1 MTCTCAQKDFCV
13 QAGETWHPTVRWATG
28 TLTTVAITAITLAA
42 PVAITATAH
51 GAPNGWPVAVTGVE
65 GMVEINARRYPPQ
78 GDDWHY
84 ATVPDANTVKFND
97 VDSSN
102 FTPYEEDGFVVYDT
116 PKDLTGVN
124 FSLAIYDNPEHAGT
138 ALATLTNPT
147 GITVETTLKT
157 ITPLLQ
163 TASLAWTIGYYRL
176 MATEASG
183 VVTELMR
190 GAITIE

>member
-1 MTCTCAQKDFCV
+1 MTCNCVEKDFCV
-13 QAGETWHPTVRWATG
+13 QAGETWHPVVRWGTG
-28 TLTTVAITAITLAA
+28 TLTSKAITAITRAT
-42 PVAITATAH
+42 PVSITATAH

-65 GMVEINARRYPPQ
+65 GMIEINARRYPPQ

-84 ATVPDANTVKFND
+84 ATVPDANTVQLND
-97 VDSSN
+97 VSSAN
-102 FTPYEEDGFVVYDT
+102 YTTYSEDGALVYDT

-124 FSLAIYDNPEHAGT
+124 FSLSIYNNPEHAGT
-138 ALATLTNPT
+138 PLATLTNPT

-163 TASLAWTIGYYRL
+163 TAGLTWTLGYYRL

-190 GAITIE
+190 GSITIE